1 MNEIHIKQPHEIQA
15 TEQVIHTGF
24 GSFWGKQFFKG
35 TLDQQAAGHKRYI
48 WAKLQHDGELKRNIF
63 ELAEMLKEHDLTFA
77 PDTFHAQNLRA
88 AVIWAAGQV

>member
-15 TEQVIHTGF
+15 TEQLIHTGL
-24 GSFWGKQFFKG
+24 GSFWAKQFFKG
-35 TLDQQAAGHKRYI
+35 SPEQQQAAHRRYL
-48 WAKLQHDGELKRNIF
+48 WAALQHDGDIRKNIF